1 MNNKEMSDLFD
12 TLYNNITSNQA
23 PGLNEFEKS
32 VFLTKAQS
40 ELVKNYF
47 VPQGN
52 AHQTGFDGSQKR
64 QMDFSLLM
72 KTFTGNPN
80 GSAVVDPRALV
91 YQIPADVLYII
102 NESMNLLNSKSVVT
116 AIRQVK
122 ALSFDEYERLMS
134 KPFKE
139 PVKYQA
145 WRLMT
150 KSADYTLGGISQG
163 QSPVIEIILTS
174 ADKNKFSLSTTPN
187 RAQYILRYVKKPRP
201 IILEN
206 FSAAFGED
214 LSIDGKNGSEVEY
227 SNGGLNAYWEPCE
240 LDKSIHEEI
249 LQRAVELAKVAWSGD
264 LAATIQTG
272 QRSE

>member
-1 MNNKEMSDLFD
+1 
-12 TLYNNITSNQA
+12 
-23 PGLNEFEKS
+23 
-32 VFLTKAQS
+32 
-40 ELVKNYF
+40 
-47 VPQGN
+47 
-52 AHQTGFDGSQKR
+52 
-64 QMDFSLLM
+64 
-72 KTFTGNPN
+72 
-80 GSAVVDPRALV
+80 
-91 YQIPADVLYII
+91 
-102 NESMNLLNSKSVVT
+102 
-116 AIRQVK
+116 
-122 ALSFDEYERLMS
+122 MS

>member
-23 PGLNEFEKS
+23 PGLDEFEKS

-52 AHQTGFDGSQKR
+52 VHQTGFDGSQKR

-80 GSAVVDPRALV
+80 GNAVVDPRALV

-150 KSADYTLGGISQG
+150 KSADYTSGGVSQG
-163 QSPVIEIILTS
+163 QSPVVEIILTS

-187 RAQYILRYVKKPRP
+187 RAQYILRYVKKPKP

>member
-1 MNNKEMSDLFD
+1 MTNKEMSDLFD

-23 PGLNEFEKS
+23 PGINEFDKS

-40 ELVKNYF
+40 ELVKNHF

-52 AHQTGFDGSQKR
+52 VHQVGFDGSQKR

-72 KTFTGNPN
+72 KTFTGNPS
-80 GSAVVDPRALV
+80 GSSVVDPRALV
-91 YQIPADVLYII
+91 YQLPADVLYII
-102 NESMNLLNSKSVVT
+102 NESVQLLSPKSAVT

-122 ALSFDEYERLMS
+122 ALSYDEYERLMS
-134 KPFKE
+134 KVLKE
-139 PVKYQA
+139 PAKYQA

-150 KSADYTLGGISQG
+150 KSADYTLNGVSQG
-163 QSPVIEIILTS
+163 QSPVVEVILTS
-174 ADKNKFSLSTTPN
+174 ADKTKYGLSLTPN
-187 RAQYILRYVKKPRP
+187 RARYVVRYAKKPRP
-201 IILEN
+201 IILED
-206 FSAAFGED
+206 FSSAFGED

-227 SNGGLNAYWEPCE
+227 SNNGLNTYWEPCE
-240 LDKSIHEEI
+240 LDKSIQEEI
-249 LQRAVELAKVAWSGD
+249 VQRAVELAKVAWAGD

>member
-1 MNNKEMSDLFD
+1 ML
-12 TLYNNITSNQA
+12 
-23 PGLNEFEKS
+23 
-32 VFLTKAQS
+32 
-40 ELVKNYF
+40 KNYF

-52 AHQTGFDGSQKR
+52 PHQTGFDGSQKR

-72 KTFTGNPN
+72 RTFTGNPN
-80 GSAVVDPRALV
+80 GTATVDPRALV

-102 NESMNLLNSKSVVT
+102 NESVNLLDSTSSVK

-122 ALSFDEYERLMS
+122 ALSYDEYERLMS

-150 KSADYTLGGISQG
+150 KASDYTVNGISQG
-163 QSPVIEIILTS
+163 VSPIVEIVLTT
-174 ADKNKFSLSTTPN
+174 ADKTKYGLKTTPA
-187 RAQYILRYVKKPRP
+187 RAKYILRYVKKPRP

-206 FSAAFGED
+206 FSNTFGED
-214 LSIDGKNGSEVEY
+214 LSIDGMNGSESVY
-227 SNGGLNAYWEPCE
+227 SNAGQKTLWEPCE

-249 LQRAVELAKVAWSGD
+249 LQRAVELAKAAWQGD
-264 LAATIQTG
+264 VNTAVQLG